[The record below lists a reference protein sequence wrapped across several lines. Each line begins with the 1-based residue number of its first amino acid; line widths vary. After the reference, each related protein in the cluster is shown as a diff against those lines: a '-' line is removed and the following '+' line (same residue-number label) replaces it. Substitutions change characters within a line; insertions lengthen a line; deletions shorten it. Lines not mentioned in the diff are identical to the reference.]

1 MNHTSARWKGQLRQT
16 LVLSLITIC
25 AAQINLHVFMETFTI
40 SLGSVCIPAFIYLI
54 DDVAVIPLSVIS
66 GFGVFG
72 SRVLIHGL
80 RTGSTAGAMSDYLP
94 EVIFY
99 VALGTLLF
107 LFNRITGQRKT
118 LFPYIAG
125 VVCIDYLSN
134 VLELLA
140 RQQNAP
146 ISFDHLILLAVVACI
161 RGLILALVLGS
172 LDRYRVMLLTKN
184 HARRYQRLVMLIA
197 QLKGELVWM
206 DKSASAIEE
215 TMNTSYDLYGR
226 LQGAETQKG
235 QDLARQALQVA
246 KDVHEIKKE
255 YLMIKRGLSQAME
268 SESRSD
274 GMTMGEVFAIL
285 SRSVADEFPQAKE
298 PPQVYYEGENQLYT
312 SDPYL
317 FLSIFHNL
325 IANGVEACGG
335 RGCTIRITATEEG
348 GKYLFSVK
356 DNGPGVPPKYRDS
369 IFIPRFSTKI
379 DQRTGAVSRGLGLC
393 IVKDMVEQDLGGSIR
408 LADTADTSGAEF
420 VISIP
425 EEKLE
430 ARL

>member
-25 AAQINLHVFMETFTI
+25 AAQINLHVFTETFTI
-40 SLGSVCIPAFIYLI
+40 SLGSVCIPAFLYLL
-54 DDVAVIPLSVIS
+54 DNVAVIPLSVIS

-72 SRVLIHGL
+72 SRVLIHAL
-80 RTGSTAGAMSDYLP
+80 RTGSTAGAVSDYLP

-99 VALGTLLF
+99 VALGTLLY
-107 LFNRITGQRKT
+107 LFDRIGGHRKK

-134 VLELLA
+134 VLELFA
-140 RQQNAP
+140 RFQGLPYNWDTQ
-146 ISFDHLILLAVVACI
+146 ILLMIVACI

-172 LDRYRVMLLTKN
+172 LDRYRVMLLTRN

-197 QLKGELVWM
+197 QLKGEMLWM
-206 DKSASAIEE
+206 DKSASTIEE

-226 LQGAETQKG
+226 LQENVTQGG
-235 QDLARQALQVA
+235 QELARQALSVA

-255 YLMIKRGLSQAME
+255 YLLIRQGISKAIQ
-268 SESRSD
+268 SETGSE
-274 GMTMGEVFAIL
+274 GMTMGEIFTVL
-285 SRSVADEFPQAKE
+285 SRSVRDEFSQASI
-298 PPQVYYEGENQLYT
+298 PPQVSYEGDERLYT
-312 SDPYL
+312 RDPYL

-325 IANGVEACGG
+325 IANAVEACGD
-335 RGCTIRITATEEG
+335 RECTVLITGAEEQG
-348 GKYLFSVK
+348 NYIFSVQ
-356 DNGPGVPPKYRDS
+356 DNGPGVPSKYRDS

-379 DQRTGAVSRGLGLC
+379 DPNTGAVSRGLGLC
-393 IVKDMVEQDLGGSIR
+393 IVRDMVEQDLGGTIR
-408 LADTADTSGAEF
+408 IADADGGARF

-425 EEKLE
+425 KEKLE
-430 ARL
+430 AVT